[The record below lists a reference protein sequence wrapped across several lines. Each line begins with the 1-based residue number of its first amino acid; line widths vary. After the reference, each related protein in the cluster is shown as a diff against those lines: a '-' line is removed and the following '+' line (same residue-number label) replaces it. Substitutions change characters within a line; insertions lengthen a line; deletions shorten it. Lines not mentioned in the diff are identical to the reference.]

1 MGFMLFVGEFR
12 TFYTSYDETPTK
24 GCAMSQ
30 DNMIAFILA
39 ACCGALAAAFG
50 TEYIVAKLRKFTHRI
65 KH

>member
-1 MGFMLFVGEFR
+1 M
-12 TFYTSYDETPTK
+12 K

-39 ACCGALAAAFG
+39 ACCGSLAAAFA
-50 TEYIVAKLRKFTHRI
+50 TEYIVDKFDKIKHRI